1 MRLKCAKIGERKK
14 QNQSVP
20 AVEETLAR
28 LSPSVAT
35 RPCNRCRANW
45 FGESVAHLP
54 CRNKVH
60 EYS

>member
-1 MRLKCAKIGERKK
+1 MRKNGERKSK
-14 QNQSVP
+14 TKPVRP
-20 AVEETLAR
+20 AVEEAPAR